1 MLPTLASVW
10 IVQLQ
15 THPNQIFRL
24 QTTRFGGFFV
34 DFAHNCVILVKYIM
48 QVSKITE
55 VTIFESPDGGRTVY
69 ARKPGHTHRELHYQD
84 PTLQQELKEL
94 ESQKRWVDI
103 FQARRHNAELDH
115 LCEQVEILYELGRPQ
130 P

>member
-1 MLPTLASVW
+1 
-10 IVQLQ
+10 
-15 THPNQIFRL
+15 
-24 QTTRFGGFFV
+24 
-34 DFAHNCVILVKYIM
+34 M

-69 ARKPGHTHRELHYQD
+69 ARRPGAAHRELHWQD
-84 PTLQQELKEL
+84 PNLQQELAGL

-103 FQARRHNAELDH
+103 FQARRDNVELNR
-115 LCEQVEILYELGRPQ
+115 LCEQVEILYELSRPQ